1 MCHAFTKVVDK
12 TFVTFLIL
20 IFLQHYAN
28 ILSINFVTQTCFIVF
43 SNRKQRQNHQSSS
56 PNQCSLC
63 EGLICFMKTKYITG
77 MPILI
82 TTSFH

>member
-1 MCHAFTKVVDK
+1 VDK

-43 SNRKQRQNHQSSS
+43 SNRKQRQKSSVVFS
-56 PNQCSLC
+56 ESV
-63 EGLICFMKTKYITG
+63 
-77 MPILI
+77 
-82 TTSFH
+82 